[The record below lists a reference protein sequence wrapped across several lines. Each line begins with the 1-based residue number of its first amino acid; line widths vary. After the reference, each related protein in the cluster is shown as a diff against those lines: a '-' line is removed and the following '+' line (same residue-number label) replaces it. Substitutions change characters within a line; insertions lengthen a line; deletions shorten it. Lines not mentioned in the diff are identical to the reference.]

1 MTETYYA
8 KGITAQNLR
17 AFLELWSLLAA
28 DIEDA
33 KKTIN
38 ECSDR
43 LFKKGDDQFSWCH
56 LYEIPAKNL
65 VSTMFN
71 DLMCFVPQDQLS
83 SWYMQMANCPGNLGE
98 LPNIYGK
105 VSRHFNE
112 RPNPTNEDLEVLR
125 PSLPT
130 LSASFIA
137 MEYSLY
143 CVLYYGC
150 FLNDLIARVRADD
163 DEALFDAIRV
173 DPMVVG
179 CRPIIERISKA
190 RRLQDKD
197 FLNELKK
204 TQSGVSEKRKQ
215 INFQKMRL
223 VLKVLADAGATRLS
237 DRQLHE
243 LFIEEL
249 KLYTANSKGG
259 GVEKAL
265 RKFTDTYMKK
275 NATT

>member
-1 MTETYYA
+1 
-8 KGITAQNLR
+8 
-17 AFLELWSLLAA
+17 
-28 DIEDA
+28 
-33 KKTIN
+33 
-38 ECSDR
+38 
-43 LFKKGDDQFSWCH
+43 
-56 LYEIPAKNL
+56 
-65 VSTMFN
+65 
-71 DLMCFVPQDQLS
+71 
-83 SWYMQMANCPGNLGE
+83 MQMANCPGNLGE

-105 VSRHFNE
+105 ISRHFNE

-137 MEYSLY
+137 MEYTLY
-143 CVLYYGC
+143 CILYYGC
-150 FLNDLIARVRADD
+150 FLNELIARVRADD

-173 DPMVVG
+173 DPMAAG

-190 RRLQDKD
+190 RRLQDED
-197 FLNELKK
+197 FLSELKK

-223 VLKVLADAGATRLS
+223 ILKVLADAGATRLS
-237 DRQLHE
+237 DRQLHK

-259 GVEKAL
+259 GVEKSL
-265 RKFTDTYMKK
+265 RKFADTYMKQ

>member
-1 MTETYYA
+1 MMNETYYA
-8 KGITAQNLR
+8 EGITAKNLR
-17 AFLELWSLLAA
+17 AFLELWVSLEV

-33 KKTIN
+33 LKTIN
-38 ECSDR
+38 ECNDR
-43 LFKKGDDQFSWCH
+43 LFEKGSDQFGWYH
-56 LYEIPAKNL
+56 LYELSAKDL

-71 DLMCFVPQDQLS
+71 NLMCFVPQDQLS
-83 SWYMQMANCPGNLGE
+83 SRYMQMANCPGSIGE
-98 LPNIYGK
+98 LPTIYGE
-105 VSRHFNE
+105 VNEHFKE

-125 PSLPT
+125 PSLPV
-130 LSASFIA
+130 LSATFIA
-137 MEYSLY
+137 IKYSLY

-150 FLNDLIARVRADD
+150 FLNDLIARAGVD

-173 DPMVVG
+173 DPMVIG

-190 RRLQDKD
+190 RRLQDED
-197 FLNELKK
+197 FLNELKR

-223 VLKVLADAGATRLS
+223 VLKVLIDAGATRLS
-237 DRQLHE
+237 NEQLYE
-243 LFIEEL
+243 LFVKEL
-249 KLYTANSKGG
+249 NLYTANSAGG

-265 RKFTDTYMKK
+265 RKFADSYMKK